1 MLLKPMVVNENY
13 CSSERDNL
21 ILKEPPEKPISRSE
35 NKSCKNTFSSDVNTD
50 ILNTILQVYL
60 FSVTTGIMEYIF
72 FDS

>member
-1 MLLKPMVVNENY
+1 MLLKLMVVNENY
-13 CSSERDNL
+13 CSIERDNL

-35 NKSCKNTFSSDVNTD
+35 NKSCKNTFSSYVNTD
-50 ILNTILQVYL
+50 ILNTILQVL